1 MAEGGDAVTAP
12 TEPQETVDAAST
24 TLLTAIRQTSD
35 ELLHQHEAMVG
46 LITHLLATALG
57 HDVAAAAELS
67 YAASLHDVGRSAMSG
82 ELFAKD
88 GALTE
93 DEIAEIRLHT
103 SRGGDLLLAAG
114 FDPGGLAVQ
123 AALHHHERFDGSGYP
138 QGSAGDAIP
147 LVARLVAV
155 ADVYD
160 ALRAAR
166 PYKPA
171 FDHAAVC
178 RILLEGD
185 GRCDP
190 AHFDPAILAAFRDNA
205 EVIRRLWSPTGGA

>member
-1 MAEGGDAVTAP
+1 MTAP
-12 TEPQETVDAAST
+12 TELQNAGEAAASA
-24 TLLTAIRQTSD
+24 LLAAIEQTSD

-57 HDVAAAAELS
+57 HDEAAAAELS

-88 GALTE
+88 GALTD
-93 DEIAEIRLHT
+93 DEIAEIRHHT
-103 SRGGDLLLAAG
+103 TRGADLLLAAG
-114 FDPGGLAVQ
+114 FDPDGLAVQ
-123 AALHHHERFDGSGYP
+123 AARHHHERYDGSGYP
-138 QGSAGDAIP
+138 QGTAGDAIP

-171 FDHAAVC
+171 FDHAKVC
-178 RILLEGD
+178 RILLDGD

-190 AHFDPAILAAFRDNA
+190 AHFDPAVLGAFRDNA
-205 EVIRRLWSPTGGA
+205 EAIRRLWSPTGGA

>member
-1 MAEGGDAVTAP
+1 MTAP
-12 TEPQETVDAAST
+12 TEPQEAGDAATSS
-24 TLLTAIRQTSD
+24 LADAIRHTSD

-57 HDVAAAAELS
+57 HDEVSAAALS
-67 YAASLHDVGRSAMSG
+67 YAASLHDVGRSAMAG

-93 DEIAEIRLHT
+93 DEIAEIRSQT
-103 SRGGDLLLAAG
+103 SRGAELLRDAG

-138 QGSAGDAIP
+138 RGTAGESIP
-147 LVARLVAV
+147 LVARLVAL

-171 FDHAAVC
+171 LDHPTVC

-190 AHFDPAILAAFRDNA
+190 AHFDPVVLSAFRDNA
-205 EVIRRLWSPTGGA
+205 EAIRRLWSPTAAA